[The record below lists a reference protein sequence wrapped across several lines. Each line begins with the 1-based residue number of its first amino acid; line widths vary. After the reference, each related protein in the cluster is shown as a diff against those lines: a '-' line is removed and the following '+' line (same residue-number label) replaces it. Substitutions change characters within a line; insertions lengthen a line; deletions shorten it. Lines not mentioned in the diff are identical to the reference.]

1 MDTELTIFLKKHL
14 YSICSYLDQLRS
26 SKQNPN
32 VLFINGQLAPDK
44 NLGNQGT
51 HNLIVRPSLVVFIVF
66 FTKKI
71 RNIRTTIQKTWDKF
85 NVMKIRIILVISFNP
100 LWADFADQ
108 KLILIVCNLLNRFLF
123 SETSFCCNLALT
135 LQSFL
140 EVYYATTFFYA
151 DS

>member
-1 MDTELTIFLKKHL
+1 MV
-14 YSICSYLDQLRS
+14 Q
-26 SKQNPN
+26 
-32 VLFINGQLAPDK
+32 DK

-123 SETSFCCNLALT
+123 SETSFVAIWHWLYNP
-135 LQSFL
+135 FL
-140 EVYYATTFFYA
+140 KFIMQQHFFMLIHCYYYSWSKKYA
-151 DS
+151 IFLSKSVTMIWGLS